1 MASCSSVEV
10 EMRIA
15 MILIGSLL
23 AGPAHAFDLPMP
35 AMPVIDWE
43 AARLQAEAA
52 GAVVGGATASATE
65 QAGGW
70 YHGASGV
77 VSSWGSQ
84 AKDGAVWAWDGS
96 KGYAVGGWGHV
107 TTSEYVLN
115 ARALAGMGWN
125 AYVSNPD
132 YWHDLA
138 ISAAVAGIAGGGANI
153 SCAVAASSVAPV
165 VMTAIGGACG
175 AVGARAA
182 SDSLPMVYGYL
193 GWDLDPEAHAQG
205 ARMGSMVG
213 VATASFGMG
222 SFGSATI
229 VEGVKVA
236 WPSIKA
242 GMVTDDLIDR
252 IYVPW
257 VRPPT
262 AAVAGASIP
271 DVEVDG
277 F

>member
-1 MASCSSVEV
+1 
-10 EMRIA
+10 MRLPI
-15 MILIGSLL
+15 ILIGSLL
-23 AGPAHAFDLPMP
+23 AAPVHAFDIPMPPMP
-35 AMPVIDWE
+35 AVDWE

-52 GAVVGGATASATE
+52 SAAVGGVTASAAE

-70 YHGASGV
+70 YQGASGV
-77 VSSWGSQ
+77 VSSWRLQ
-84 AKDGAVWAWDGS
+84 AQDRAAWAWQGS
-96 KGYAVGGWGHV
+96 TGYAVDGWGRIMASDQV
-107 TTSEYVLN
+107 MN
-115 ARALAGMGWN
+115 ARALADMGWH
-125 AYVSNPD
+125 AYASNPE

-165 VMTAIGGACG
+165 AMTAIGGACG

-229 VEGVKVA
+229 VEGVKIA

-257 VRPPT
+257 VRPSTEP
-262 AAVAGASIP
+262 VAGASVP